1 MDLSKSAMRSVVSKN
16 HDIYICKASEELYR
30 KIEFFT
36 KKGGSFLVI
45 TGEDRSGKTTFA
57 KYVVEHLN
65 MDEHE
70 TILVSVLS
78 DEVRSGWLIPKICTR
93 LGIELTEKTKDLSSF
108 ISDKLDELFEE
119 NKNLTIVVDG
129 AEKIRTSSAF
139 EEIEFLLEVQTLS
152 DSRIN
157 FILLGEDLLLEKI
170 KTTPLIN
177 KISYFCTLP
186 LLDRDEIYDYFCYRI
201 DELSVPNSL
210 ISEEGIDYVCKI
222 SAGKISNVSLILDNC
237 IIEAKLKN
245 IDKIDKRMIQEV
257 VQSHILM
264 FKEQGL
270 SLEEKDSNEV
280 FKTSNISN
288 MKQNSNLASMS
299 KSKSKSKFNSNSN
312 PFIPPAPKNP
322 PVSSSFLDLNNDD
335 NSLEDKTMSTQ
346 LFLHQKSKQKDL
358 DEKTANDPGSKTNE
372 WQESQN
378 RLDRVFDNM
387 SSSSDI
393 NGFSTN
399 NPQLNYDTPST
410 DSEDMEFLKLLKK
423 SKVKA

>member
-16 HDIYICKASEELYR
+16 HDIYICKATDELYR

-57 KYVVEHLN
+57 KYIVEHLN

-78 DEVRSGWLIPKICTR
+78 DEVRSGWLIPKICKR
-93 LGIELTEKTKDLSSF
+93 LGIELTEKIKDLSSF
-108 ISDKLDELFEE
+108 ISDKLDDLFEE
-119 NKNLTIVVDG
+119 NKNLTIVIDG
-129 AEKIRTSSAF
+129 AEKIRTSSSF
-139 EEIEFLLEVQTLS
+139 EEIEFLLEAQTLS

-186 LLDRDEIYDYFCYRI
+186 LLDKDEIYDYFCYRI
-201 DELSVPNSL
+201 EELSVPNSL

-270 SLEEKDSNEV
+270 SIEENEQNEV
-280 FKTSNISN
+280 FKNSEKLKVRLPDLPKIQ
-288 MKQNSNLASMS
+288 KNSNQASGP
-299 KSKSKSKFNSNSN
+299 N
-312 PFIPPAPKNP
+312 PYIPQVPKNP
-322 PVSSSFLDLNNDD
+322 PVSSSFSDLNDD

-346 LFLHQKSKQKDL
+346 LFLHQKSKQKDF
-358 DEKTANDPGSKTNE
+358 DEKKLNDLSSKTLDS
-372 WQESQN
+372 QESQK
-378 RLDRVFDNM
+378 RLDQVFDNL
-387 SSSSDI
+387 SSSSDQ
-393 NGFSTN
+393 NSFAKE
-399 NPQLNYDTPST
+399 NPLLNHDTFST